1 MKKFTMLRKSYK
13 IVKIS
18 ISKIA
23 NIFCDIPR
31 ILFVNYYR
39 LLIRIRVINIKRIP
53 NDKSAI
59 FAINHVTGAD
69 PIIILAVLKKKIYF
83 MADSENFRN
92 RFTNFFMRRFTNSV
106 PIFKK
111 QFMKNIKSFKELF
124 SISAK
129 KNVFFAVF
137 PEGRLNKKGKFEKFH
152 KGAAYLSYKTKL
164 PIIPIY
170 IHDIL
175 KGPDEKRWIGR
186 NNVAEGIVALMLNT
200 FRKIYIFVGK
210 PIDPLTKSISEE
222 FKNLTDKKVYK
233 QITEDIH
240 KALEDEFLELKEE
253 ADDLSSLYITTKPS
267 T

>member
-1 MKKFTMLRKSYK
+1 M
-13 IVKIS
+13 
-18 ISKIA
+18 
-23 NIFCDIPR
+23 
-31 ILFVNYYR
+31 
-39 LLIRIRVINIKRIP
+39 
-53 NDKSAI
+53 
-59 FAINHVTGAD
+59 
-69 PIIILAVLKKKIYF
+69 
-83 MADSENFRN
+83 
-92 RFTNFFMRRFTNSV
+92 
-106 PIFKK
+106 
-111 QFMKNIKSFKELF
+111 
-124 SISAK
+124 
-129 KNVFFAVF
+129 
-137 PEGRLNKKGKFEKFH
+137 NKKGKFEKFH

-200 FRKIYIFVGK
+200 FRKIHIFVGK